1 MKKSLS
7 FWQFAGFV
15 FTSVFGTLLHFLYDW
30 TNNTIMALFSGVNES
45 VWEHMKILFFP
56 MFIFALIQSKFFAK
70 QYNNF
75 WVSKLFGI
83 FAGLLTIPLLYYT
96 YKGALGVSADWFNI
110 LIYYIAAAI
119 SYLLEIKLLKSN
131 KKFCFSSNI
140 GLLFLCLLALLF
152 MIFTFTPPRIPL
164 FQDPLTKLYGLV

>member
-75 WVSKLFGI
+75 WVSKFVGI

-110 LIYYIAAAI
+110 LIYYIAASI
-119 SYLLEIKLLKSN
+119 SYLLETKLMKNN
-131 KKFCFSSNI
+131 KKFCFSLNT
-140 GLLFLCLLALLF
+140 GLFLLCLVALF
-152 MIFTFTPPRIPL
+152 FVIFTFTPPKIPL
-164 FQDPLTKLYGLV
+164 FQDPITKAYGLV

>member
-30 TNNTIMALFSGVNES
+30 TDNTLVALFSGVNES

-56 MFIFALIQSKFFAK
+56 MFIFALIQSKLFAK

-75 WVSKLFGI
+75 WMSKLVGI

-96 YKGALGVSADWFNI
+96 YKGALGISADWFNI
-110 LIYYIAAAI
+110 AIFYIAAAAAYRRE
-119 SYLLEIKLLKSN
+119 SKLLKSG
-131 KKFCFSSNI
+131 KTYVFSPAVAI
-140 GLLFLCLLALLF
+140 GLLVWIAIMFAV
-152 MIFTFTPPRIPL
+152 FTFSPPDIAL
-164 FQDPLTKLYGLV
+164 FQNP